1 MKRRLSRTLCAVMV
15 LLMLFTGIRMTTIRS
30 HAFDSNVR
38 KGVVSVVFHLKNAV
52 LLKTYDLY
60 SVAARVGN
68 YGDID
73 YTGGSG
79 FFTSDSADSQ
89 NPSYII
95 TACHVV
101 DDYIEANEGEV
112 YETIVDIGYDDGGWY
127 YLVLQAESCEMRIY
141 YGPNDYDVAYV
152 DCYGSTDKVDVA
164 VLRLRNS
171 TDKRVALPIKKAD
184 DSMVGSSVYSIGY
197 PGNSDNEYTS
207 ASKYAIEDAT
217 VKKGIVSKIAVNE
230 GKGVERIQT
239 DTELHHGDSGGPLVT
254 EDGYVIGVNVN
265 VESNSPYTDQV
276 EADYYAISS
285 GELIRFLDKNNIPY
299 MTSAPSGGSNNGGSD
314 DGGSAVSD
322 NKPGRDSKPEK
333 EEGGFPWLWVG
344 IGGGAAVLIIVIVLI
359 IVLSG
364 NSKKKAQADAQ
375 AQVAQAQA
383 QAQAAQAQAA
393 QAQAQAQQQVQQMQ
407 MQQQQQPVRKAM
419 LRSLSAQHN
428 GLTLAI
434 GAAPIMIGRDPSNC
448 KLVYRE
454 GTVGV
459 SGRHCSIS
467 YDAASGDFLLTD
479 LRSSYGTFLMNGQ
492 KLNANVPYHLKSG
505 ESFYVGDPAN
515 VIRVELG

>member
-1 MKRRLSRTLCAVMV
+1 MKKRLSRTLCAVIV
-15 LLMLFTGIRMTTIRS
+15 LLMLFTGIRMTTL
-30 HAFDSNVR
+30 HAKAFDSEVR

-52 LLKTYDLY
+52 LLKTYDGY
-60 SVAARVGN
+60 YVDSRVAN

-79 FFTSDSADSQ
+79 FFTSDSADAN

-101 DDYIEANEGEV
+101 DDYIKANEGEV
-112 YETIVDIGYDDGGWY
+112 YETIVDIGYDEGGWY
-127 YLVLQAESCEMRIY
+127 YLILQAESCEMRIY

-152 DCYGSTDKVDVA
+152 DCYGSTEKVDVA

-171 TDKRVALPIKKAD
+171 TDKRVALPIQKAD
-184 DSMVGSSVYSIGY
+184 DSMVGSNVYSIGY

-207 ASKYAIEDAT
+207 ASKYAVEDAT

-265 VESNSPYTDQV
+265 VESNSPYAEQV

-299 MTSAPSGGSNNGGSD
+299 MTSAPKQSGNLDNGNGN
-314 DGGSAVSD
+314 ASD
-322 NKPGRDSKPEK
+322 NSAKRDRDEK
-333 EEGGFPWLWVG
+333 DDSEGGMPLWLILV
-344 IGGGAAVLIIVIVLI
+344 IAGGAVVVIGVIILVVVLA
-359 IVLSG
+359 G
-364 NSKKKAQADAQ
+364 NGKKKAQADAQ

-393 QAQAQAQQQVQQMQ
+393 QAQAQAQQMQ

-428 GLTLAI
+428 GLTLAL

>member
-1 MKRRLSRTLCAVMV
+1 MKKRLSRTICAVMV
-15 LLMLFTGIRMTTIRS
+15 LLMVFSGIRQTTL
-30 HAFDSNVR
+30 HANAFDSEVR

-52 LLKTYDLY
+52 LLKTYDGY
-60 SVAARVGN
+60 SIAARLGN
-68 YGDID
+68 YGDMD
-73 YTGGSG
+73 WSGGSG
-79 FFTSDSADSQ
+79 FFTSDSADSK

-101 DDYIEANEGEV
+101 DDYIAANEGEV
-112 YETIVDIGYDDGGWY
+112 FETFVGYDYDEGGWY
-127 YLVLQAESCEMRIY
+127 GLFLQAESCELRIY
-141 YGPNDYDVAYV
+141 YGPNDYDIAYV
-152 DCYGSTDKVDVA
+152 DCYGSTEKVDVA
-164 VLRLRNS
+164 VLRLRNA

-184 DSMVGSSVYSIGY
+184 DSMVGSTVYSIGY
-197 PGNSDNEYTS
+197 PGNSDNEFTS
-207 ASKYAIEDAT
+207 ASKYAVEDAT
-217 VKKGIVSKIAVNE
+217 VKQGIVSKIAVNE

-239 DTELHHGDSGGPLVT
+239 DTAVHHGDSGGPLMT

-265 VESNSPYTDQV
+265 VMSNSPYDGQV

-299 MTSAPSGGSNNGGSD
+299 MTSAPGGNVKDSGDISASENKVERPSAD
-314 DGGSAVSD
+314 D
-322 NKPGRDSKPEK
+322 K
-333 EEGGFPWLWVG
+333 EEGGFPWLIVG
-344 IGGGAAVLIIVIVLI
+344 IAGGAVVLIVVIVLVI
-359 IVLSG
+359 LLAG
-364 NSKKKAQADAQ
+364 NGKKKAQAEAQ

-393 QAQAQAQQQVQQMQ
+393 QAQAQAQAQVQQM
-407 MQQQQQPVRKAM
+407 QQQPVRKPM
-419 LRSLSAQHN
+419 MRSLSAQHN

-434 GAAPIMIGRDPSNC
+434 GSAPIMIGRDPSNC

-454 GTVGV
+454 GTAGV
-459 SGRHCSIS
+459 SGRHCSLS

-505 ESFYVGDPAN
+505 ESFYVGDPGN